1 MALPDGKILM
11 YQNNL
16 YTSSLFKVLMSK
28 FNLQGGHVFFNY
40 IAHTGNE
47 LVINLGFIPSL
58 MILGKTYNNN
68 TSGVFTYIKDCKEYF
83 YGNYLMPYQLDFN
96 TNILTLQTVVSYGD
110 WYGDIYGVAFA

>member
-1 MALPDGKILM
+1 
-11 YQNNL
+11 
-16 YTSSLFKVLMSK
+16 
-28 FNLQGGHVFFNY
+28 
-40 IAHTGNE
+40 
-47 LVINLGFIPSL
+47 